1 MGRCPHCGA
10 GGDQAC
16 RPSCDGGYVE
26 PVEVEEGGAP
36 SPSIY
41 HSEVNK
47 DRTAREDRPCAE

>member
-10 GGDQAC
+10 GSDQAC
-16 RPSCDGGYVE
+16 RPSCDGGYVD
-26 PVEVEEGGAP
+26 PVEGDGAP

-47 DRTAREDRPCAE
+47 DRTAKEDCP